1 MLSKQISVFIENR
14 EGRLGEVLG
23 VLKDSNVDIQSLSL
37 ADTSDYGLL
46 RIIVDKPEEG
56 SKALKEKGFSA
67 MVSDVL
73 ILEIKHEVGSLQKLM
88 EKIANAGVNIEYMY
102 GLSLHGETASIII
115 KTSNPQKVEEIIKN
129 ID

>member
-14 EGRLGEVLG
+14 EGRLGEVLA
-23 VLKDSNVDIQSLSL
+23 VLKENNIDIKSLSL

-56 SKALKEKGFSA
+56 SLALKNKDFAA
-67 MVSDVL
+67 MTSDVL
-73 ILEIKHEVGSLQKLM
+73 ILEIQNQVGSLQSFL
-88 EKIANAGVNIEYMY
+88 ERIAEMGVNIEYMY

-115 KTSNPQKVEEIIKN
+115 KTSDPKKVEKLLSKK
-129 ID
+129 

>member
-14 EGRLGEVLG
+14 EGRLGEVLA
-23 VLKDSNVDIQSLSL
+23 VLKENNIDIKSLSL

-56 SKALKEKGFSA
+56 SLALKNKGFAA
-67 MVSDVL
+67 MTSDVL
-73 ILEIKHEVGSLQKLM
+73 ILEIQNQVGSLQSFL
-88 EKIANAGVNIEYMY
+88 ERIAEMGVNIEYMY

-115 KTSNPQKVEEIIKN
+115 KTSDPKKVEKYLSKK
-129 ID
+129 

>member
-14 EGRLGEVLG
+14 EGRLGEVLSVLRENG
-23 VLKDSNVDIQSLSL
+23 VNILSLSL

-67 MVSDVL
+67 KVSDVY
-73 ILEIKHEVGSLQKLM
+73 IVEIDHEVGALSHLM
-88 EKIANAGVNIEYMY
+88 EKLAKEGVNIEYMY
-102 GLSLHGETASIII
+102 GLSLHGETASVII
-115 KTSNPQKVEEIIKN
+115 KTKDYQKVEEILKK
-129 ID
+129 